1 MKQQERQQKSREKIL
16 SAAMQEFAERGYEE
30 VTVDSIC
37 QKYEISKGMLYHYYS
52 GKDALFLLCV
62 QHTFQQL
69 EEYLLERMEQLEQ
82 KDPVEAMQEYF
93 LLRESF
99 FQENPQ
105 QKQIFEAALL
115 RAPIQ
120 LTEQI
125 EQIRQ
130 PLIRVNREFLHRTL
144 LRLPLQKGLE
154 QEEVLRYFC
163 GVETVIWKL
172 MEAYCPQV
180 HMGDTHLLMQTV
192 RRVIRM
198 ILFGVVTLP
207 EGENRKSE

>member
-1 MKQQERQQKSREKIL
+1 
-16 SAAMQEFAERGYEE
+16 
-30 VTVDSIC
+30 
-37 QKYEISKGMLYHYYS
+37 
-52 GKDALFLLCV
+52 
-62 QHTFQQL
+62 
-69 EEYLLERMEQLEQ
+69 
-82 KDPVEAMQEYF
+82 MQEYF

-163 GVETVIWKL
+163 GIETVIWKL